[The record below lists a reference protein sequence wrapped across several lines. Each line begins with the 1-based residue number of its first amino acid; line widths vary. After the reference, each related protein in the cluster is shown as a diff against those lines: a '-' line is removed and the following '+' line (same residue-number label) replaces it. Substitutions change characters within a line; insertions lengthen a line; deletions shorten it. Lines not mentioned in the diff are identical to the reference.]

1 MQYEPHEIESKTF
14 RRRWRGFDPPEVRA
28 FLVDV
33 AATVRDDD
41 DFRRAGIEVATALR
55 RMHELLTE
63 MKDAAALEA
72 TSVRRQAL
80 VDAEELLSE
89 AHRAAEQMRV
99 ASEEA
104 VGRARFEAAAWATR
118 VRGEA
123 ELDRRA
129 ADERVEEA
137 NRELARLEEE
147 MARRAEEAVEEELE
161 RRQLEVE
168 RVDRRVN
175 DLQSTEIGVVAR
187 LRKIGREIAE
197 LVEVPLDGEIDVP
210 ARRDSGAADGVVLDL
225 TGTDR
230 VEGALQSGL
239 RRGLVRRDD

>member
-1 MQYEPHEIESKTF
+1 MHHEPHEIETKTF

-28 FLVDV
+28 YLVDV

-41 DFRRAGIEVATALR
+41 DFRRAGREVATALR

-63 MKDAAALEA
+63 MKDEAGLEA
-72 TSVRRQAL
+72 TAVRRQAL
-80 VDAEELLSE
+80 VDAEELLAE
-89 AHRAAEQMRV
+89 ARRAAEHVRA

-104 VGRARFEAAAWATR
+104 AGKARFEAAAWATR

-123 ELDRRA
+123 ELDRRD
-129 ADERVEEA
+129 ADARVEEA
-137 NRELARLEEE
+137 TRELARLEEE
-147 MARRAEEAVEEELE
+147 MARRAEEAVEQELE
-161 RRQLEVE
+161 RRQLDVE

-197 LVEVPLDGEIDVP
+197 LVEVPIDGQVDVP
-210 ARRDSGAADGVVLDL
+210 ARRDSGEVDGVVLDL
-225 TGTDR
+225 TGTGR